1 MSLIK
6 TFPEVEIFFES
17 DKFSQVE
24 LLAFLKEIENKYKDE
39 QLRKSLS
46 SLISLKILQYETF
59 PEETSINLNIVEKA
73 KKLKFIEEKQNRF
86 HPLLNQLK
94 INSIENMAI
103 NLNWSLSRT
112 LRLLEQKGISKDAK
126 KMLDEKEFALAKEM
140 FNSRLWGIE
149 RIEKTKNPEKTIV
162 HRKKEKSLSK
172 QNDVYSRIEA
182 IGLGKVIYIR
192 KQ

>member
-6 TFPEVEIFFES
+6 AFPEVEIFFERN
-17 DKFSQVE
+17 KFSQIE

-59 PEETSINLNIVEKA
+59 PINLNIVEKA

-112 LRLLEQKGISKDAK
+112 LRLLKQKGISKDAE
-126 KMLDEKEFALAKEM
+126 KMLDEKEFALVEEM

-149 RIEKTKNPEKTIV
+149 RIEKTKNPVKTIV